1 MKLIKSLLIVGLLG
15 GAAASTVHAMG
26 KGDDCPMGGKGMA
39 AHMWQMDP
47 AKRQAMMEQH
57 LRMLHDR
64 LKIQPA
70 QEAAWKSYV
79 DALKPGAMPAM
90 PAVKPDATL
99 PEQLD
104 GRIKMMQQHLD
115 MMQQHAAATK
125 ALYQKLSPEQQKLFD
140 QEAQHMREG
149 MQGRMPHRHPA
160 SAPLPQN

>member
-15 GAAASTVHAMG
+15 GAAATTVHAMG
-26 KGDDCPMGGKGMA
+26 NDCPMGGKDMS

-47 AKRQAMMEQH
+47 AKRQAM
-57 LRMLHDR
+57 LHDR

-70 QEAAWKSYV
+70 QEASWKSYV
-79 DALKPGAMPAM
+79 DALKPAAMPAM
-90 PAVKPDATL
+90 PPAKPDATL

-140 QEAQHMREG
+140 QEARHMHEG
-149 MQGRMPHRHPA
+149 MQRRMPHHRPA
-160 SAPLPQN
+160 SAPMPNN

>member
-15 GAAASTVHAMG
+15 GAAATTVHAMG
-26 KGDDCPMGGKGMA
+26 NDCPMGGKDMP

-57 LRMLHDR
+57 LHMLHDR

-70 QEAAWKSYV
+70 QEASWKSYV
-79 DALKPGAMPAM
+79 DALKPAAMPAM
-90 PAVKPDATL
+90 PPAKPDATL

-140 QEAQHMREG
+140 QEARRMHEG
-149 MQGRMPHRHPA
+149 MQHRIPHHRPA
-160 SAPLPQN
+160 SAPMPNN